1 MTKPDP
7 DTFVEEPSEGA
18 VLLRRGLI
26 ATLGGIALVFVAGM
40 ITGFTSHVIETDG
53 FNFKAA
59 AILGAMLLL
68 AGGIA
73 YAMWRLWPQMRDEP
87 VAPRVRN
94 ARRILIAACL
104 LGAPLGFVIGISGEG
119 PGEIFGNTPI
129 SPVIAAA
136 IIVSWLIIGP
146 LVTWLWWRQIDEHE
160 AGAYREGGLIAA
172 HAYLFVS
179 PAWWIATRAGWLPPQ
194 DPMLV
199 LLAVCLVWCLVWFV
213 RRYF

>member
-7 DTFVEEPSEGA
+7 ADFAEEPSEGA
-18 VLLRRGLI
+18 ILLRRAAI
-26 ATLGGIALVFVAGM
+26 ATLGGIVLIFIAGM
-40 ITGFTSHVIETDG
+40 ITGFTSHVIETGG
-53 FNFKAA
+53 FDLKAA
-59 AILGAMLLL
+59 AILGAMLLV
-68 AGGIA
+68 AGGVA
-73 YAMWRLWPQMRDEP
+73 YAMWRLWPEASDEP

-104 LGAPLGFVIGISGEG
+104 LGAVPGFMVGIGDEGALGVFSNAPV
-119 PGEIFGNTPI
+119 

-136 IIVSWLIIGP
+136 LIASWLIIGP

-160 AGAYREGGLIAA
+160 AGAYREGGLVAA

-179 PAWWIATRAGWLPPQ
+179 PAWWMATRAGWLPPQ

-199 LLAVCLVWCLVWFV
+199 VLAVCLVWCLVWFV